1 MNTYTKTD
9 QQLHLLSQILT
20 KANRT
25 FVAPKADDSHTNIYF
40 DFLGNRILGRWIKS
54 SNGNVILSLNLDNL
68 TFEWLNSSQ
77 NTIASFNA
85 VGRTI
90 VEIED
95 EISNHLSEIG
105 LNKDGFTDKLHFE
118 IPEYSFAKKAV
129 ESTTAH
135 DLDHWKH
142 FRNMANQASSFLLG
156 YLQIDGE
163 IRIWPHHFDTGIYVV
178 SEKGMGIGFG
188 LAMEDTLIGAP
199 YFYMSG
205 YPAQGSI
212 EFNNLPK
219 FSTGKWE
226 TSPTWQG
233 AVLPLDELINISEKL
248 QIEAVNSYMVKAVN
262 WYLS

>member
-1 MNTYTKTD
+1 MSDYNFITSIYIWISNIDYVGIASILGFFLSLYVAKNVYD
-9 QQLHLLSQILT
+9 VNRYIFIVKRLPQYLKSFVAYASNISELLS
-20 KANRT
+20 N
-25 FVAPKADDSHTNIYF
+25 
-40 DFLGNRILGRWIKS
+40 
-54 SNGNVILSLNLDNL
+54 
-68 TFEWLNSSQ
+68 FEKNKEQ
-77 NTIASFNA
+77 
-85 VGRTI
+85 
-90 VEIED
+90 IED